1 MKLNLRYSS
10 PAPDSA
16 EGWENYSMPI
26 GCSHFGGNVFGGVE
40 YERIQITENSLEN
53 PWHFGGLNNFAEIY
67 LHFPHELEK
76 VSGYERGLVL
86 NDGLAYV
93 RYDAGEVHVEREYFM
108 SYPDRALVGRVKTSR
123 KVDFET
129 ELVVPFVN
137 DHEERAKTGE
147 VTSENNLITMRG
159 NMKYWNINFE
169 GQLKAFSD
177 GEITAKDGKLYV
189 RGATDTYFIFTGA
202 TNYELRPEVFLEED
216 DKKKLRDFDPHSIVC
231 DIMEGAAAHS
241 YDELKSRHTEDFS
254 SIFGRVELDL
264 GETDVPA
271 LMTDELLREYS
282 EGKRSRYLEVLY
294 FQYGRYLLLSSS
306 REGCLPANLQ
316 GVWNC
321 HDYSPWGSGY
331 WHNINVQMNYWPAFS
346 TNLAE
351 TFEAYR
357 AYNAAYMEKAE
368 AHADSVISTYYP
380 DQLDKDGGNGWV
392 IGTDGYQFKVTSDRS
407 SGNLGFTT
415 QLFWEYY
422 SYTKNEELLEDLYK
436 ILASAARYIT
446 KCVKKDESGNYLITH
461 CDSPE
466 MYVNGVWYY
475 TEGTTYAQTFAYLN
489 NYNALLAAKE
499 LGIDLAD
506 ESVLSSEEYSVLKTV
521 MEQIDH
527 YDPIQVGLS
536 GQIKEFRDETYYGS
550 IGDEYHHRHT
560 SQLVGLYPGNLINST
575 TPAWLDAARVTLNE
589 RGDSGTAWGVAYKL
603 NLWARIKDGER
614 AHTLI
619 KTLIKD
625 DIATNLWALHPPFQ
639 IDGNFGTTA
648 GISEMLLQSHEGY
661 IAPLSAIPSAWS
673 SGSYT
678 GLVARGNFEVSAAWD
693 SGLAKTFNIKSNKG
707 GEAKVF
713 YPGIAGASVID
724 SEGSPVG
731 FMSEGSDLISINTEA
746 GKTYII
752 SGFSAK
758 PSIYA
763 PSSLKYTENTSGNYK
778 LDWSASSVAESYNV
792 YVAIESAPTYA
803 LVGNTVSN
811 TFNYTAPL
819 GKENA
824 RLTFAVT
831 AVKSGN
837 ESARALAYTSDAIIT
852 EYGTIPGEKAGYPYS
867 VFAKGASEASYTYI
881 GSYDMFNTA

>member
-331 WHNINVQMNYWPAFS
+331 WHNINVQMNYWPAFIG
-346 TNLAE
+346 NLAE
-351 TFEAYR
+351 TFPAYR
-357 AYNAAYMEKAE
+357 DFNLAFRPVAEKYAAEYIKENIPE
-368 AHADSVISTYYP
+368 NYTDEP
-380 DQLDKDGGNGWV
+380 GECGWT
-392 IGTDGYQFKVTSDRS
+392 IGTASYAYLTTAPGGHSGPGTGGLTSK
-407 SGNLGFTT
+407 
-415 QLFWEYY
+415 LFWEYY
-422 SYTKNEELLEDLYK
+422 DFTGDKTVLREYAYPTLLSMAKHLMRCVRDYDGLY
-436 ILASAARYIT
+436 LSAFSA
-446 KCVKKDESGNYLITH
+446 
-461 CDSPE
+461 SPE
-466 MYVNGVWYY
+466 QIISNSDNDWKPGMVQYHHTVGCAFDQQMIW
-475 TEGTTYAQTFAYLN
+475 E
-489 NYNALLAAKE
+489 NANDLLRCVDILGEDTLPEKDRETIAK
-499 LGIDLAD
+499 LR
-506 ESVLSSEEYSVLKTV
+506 
-521 MEQIDH
+521 EQIDR
-527 YDPIQVGLS
+527 YDPVQVGWS
-536 GQIKEFRDETYYGS
+536 GQIKEYREEKFYGE
-550 IGDEYHHRHT
+550 IGEYCHRHI
-560 SQLVGLYPGNLINST
+560 SQLVGLYPGTLISND
-575 TPAWLDAARVTLNE
+575 TPAWLDAAKISLDYRSDESTGWALAHRLNAWA
-589 RGDSGTAWGVAYKL
+589 RTGDGNRAYKL
-603 NLWARIKDGER
+603 YSNLLGLRTLPNLWD
-614 AHTLI
+614 T
-619 KTLIKD
+619 
-625 DIATNLWALHPPFQ
+625 HPPFQ
-639 IDGNFGTTA
+639 IDGNLGGSSGVA
-648 GISEMLLQSHEGY
+648 EMLLQSHEKY
-661 IAPLSAIPSAWS
+661 IAPLPCIPDEWSDGSFKGICARGGFVFDVKWSGGCATEMKIHSRVGGVCKLKYHGIARANIPFTYTVIDENRIEFDTVAGEDYLITAIPAWEKSECPKQIKATRDLRVTWDYDAPVNLWRATDS
-673 SGSYT
+673 SPTYDLIGI
-678 GLVARGNFEVSAAWD
+678 
-693 SGLAKTFNIKSNKG
+693 NIHG
-707 GEAKVF
+707 GEYIDRSLDFSKVETVT
-713 YPGIAGASVID
+713 YKVTRADTLDSSSDGAYVTLNHSTALERDRYRAWIRQLNMVC
-724 SEGSPVG
+724 E
-731 FMSEGSDLISINTEA
+731 
-746 GKTYII
+746 
-752 SGFSAK
+752 
-758 PSIYA
+758 
-763 PSSLKYTENTSGNYK
+763 YK
-778 LDWSASSVAESYNV
+778 AQAAEY
-792 YVAIESAPTYA
+792 
-803 LVGNTVSN
+803 
-811 TFNYTAPL
+811 L
-819 GKENA
+819 GE
-824 RLTFAVT
+824 
-831 AVKSGN
+831 
-837 ESARALAYTSDAIIT
+837 
-852 EYGTIPGEKAGYPYS
+852 
-867 VFAKGASEASYTYI
+867 
-881 GSYDMFNTA
+881 